1 MNKSVLDGKNKIE
14 WAKRFMSVLAKIDN
28 EFTEK
33 QVFKG
38 KKITIC
44 IHLEAK
50 TACFAKML
58 KNAGAIVTATACNPL
73 STQDDVCD
81 ALRADGITVYAKY
94 GASSDEYNVH
104 LRQALERKPDLILD
118 DGGDLT
124 DIIHNEMP
132 HLIENLIGGTE
143 ETTTG
148 VMRLRGLA
156 QENKIKYPIIAVNDA
171 ITKYLF
177 DNRYGTGQSVW
188 DGINHTTNLLV
199 AGKTVVIAGYGWCG
213 KGASL
218 RAKGL
223 GAKVIITEIDEVKAL
238 EAILDGHSV
247 MTMKQAAEVGDI
259 FLTLTG
265 CKDIIT
271 KEHFKRMKNG
281 AVLANAGHFDVEI
294 NKNDLNSLATNVV
307 TSRNNIQ
314 TFTLETGN
322 EINLL
327 AEGRLVNL
335 AAGDGHPAEIMDMSF
350 SVQALALQYL
360 LDNKG
365 KLRNEMIYLPDEI
378 SRKVAKIKLE
388 AYNVSID
395 KLSEEQEKYYYC

>member
-1 MNKSVLDGKNKIE
+1 MKKSVIDGKNKIA
-14 WAKRFMSVLAKIDN
+14 WAKRFMSVLTNIEN

-94 GASSDEYNVH
+94 GVSMDIYNKH
-104 LRQALERKPDLILD
+104 LRQALKNKPDLILD

-132 HLIENLIGGTE
+132 ELIKNLIGGTE

-148 VMRLRGLA
+148 VMRLKSLA

-199 AGKTVVIAGYGWCG
+199 AGKIVVIAGYGWCG
-213 KGASL
+213 KGAAL

-238 EAILDGHSV
+238 EAILDGHTV
-247 MTMKQAAEVGDI
+247 MPMIKAAEIGDI

-265 CKDIIT
+265 CRDVIT
-271 KEHFKRMKNG
+271 KDHIALMKNG
-281 AVLANAGHFDVEI
+281 VILANAGHFDVEI
-294 NKNDLNSLATNVV
+294 NKDDLNSMSCSIAT
-307 TSRNNIQ
+307 TRENIQ
-314 TFTLETGN
+314 TYTLKNGN

-350 SVQALALQYL
+350 SVQALSLQFL
-360 LDNKG
+360 LENKG
-365 KLRNEMIYLPDEI
+365 KLKSEIIYLPDEI
-378 SRKVAKIKLE
+378 SRKVAKLKLE
-388 AYNVSID
+388 AYHTSID
-395 KLSEEQEKYYYC
+395 KLSKDQEKYYYC

>member
-1 MNKSVLDGKNKIE
+1 MKKTVLSGKNKIE
-14 WAKRFMSVLAKIDN
+14 WAKRFMPVLTEIEN
-28 EFTEK
+28 EFTKK

-38 KKITIC
+38 EKITIC

-50 TACFAKML
+50 TACFAKLL

-94 GASSDEYNVH
+94 GASMDEYNKH
-104 LRQALERKPDLILD
+104 LRQSLKNKPDLILD

-132 HLIENLIGGTE
+132 QLIENLIGGTE

-148 VMRLRGLA
+148 VMRLRSLA
-156 QENKIKYPIIAVNDA
+156 QDDKIKYPIIAVNDA
-171 ITKYLF
+171 MTKYLF

-238 EAILDGHSV
+238 EAILDGNTV
-247 MTMKQAAEVGDI
+247 MPMIKAAEVGDI

-271 KEHFKRMKNG
+271 KDHIAIMKNG
-281 AVLANAGHFDVEI
+281 VILANAGHFDVEI
-294 NKNDLNSLATNVV
+294 NKEDLNSLSCSVV
-307 TSRNNIQ
+307 TSRANIQ
-314 TFTLETGN
+314 TYTLKNGN
-322 EINLL
+322 EIHLL

-350 SVQALALQYL
+350 SVQALSLQFL

-365 KLRNEMIYLPDEI
+365 KLKNDIIYLPDEI
-378 SRKVAKIKLE
+378 SRKVAKIKL
-388 AYNVSID
+388 ASYNTTID
-395 KLSEEQEKYYYC
+395 KLSKEQEKYYYC